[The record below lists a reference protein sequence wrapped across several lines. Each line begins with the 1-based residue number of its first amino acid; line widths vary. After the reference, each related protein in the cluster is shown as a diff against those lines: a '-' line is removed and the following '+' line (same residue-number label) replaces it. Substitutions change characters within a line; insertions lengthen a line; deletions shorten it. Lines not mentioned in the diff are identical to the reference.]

1 MHYVDRLSNA
11 LSPRDETARAA
22 DLPTVVAGR
31 RVWRVWAVDFDA
43 RIVQV
48 IILATLI
55 LILPATNSFL
65 GSEFGGVLLQLVLP
79 LLIVVAVWREDPRRY
94 FLRIGEWKLG
104 LAVTAG
110 AVAVMAV
117 VIWYSGHQP
126 DFRTYYSGLVGG
138 RPPLQLIYDTGIAMF
153 AWEFFYRGWLLEA
166 FGRKYGTDAIWLQ
179 MIPFALLHV
188 GKPEIE
194 LLSTVL
200 GGAFFGILAWRT
212 KSMLYGWLLHWFMM
226 VWILLIVS
234 SQM

>member
-1 MHYVDRLSNA
+1 VRYVDRLSNA
-11 LSPRDETARAA
+11 LAPRDETARAA
-22 DLPTVVAGR
+22 DLPTVAAGR
-31 RVWRVWAVDFDA
+31 RVWRVWDVDFDA

-48 IILATLI
+48 IIVATLI
-55 LILPATNSFL
+55 LILPSTNSFL
-65 GSEFGGVLLQLVLP
+65 SSEFGSVLLQLGVP

-117 VIWYSGHQP
+117 VIWYTGHQP
-126 DFRTYYSGLVGG
+126 DFRSYYSPVVGG
-138 RPPLQLIYDTGIAMF
+138 RPPLQLIYDMGVAMF

-166 FGRKYGTDAIWLQ
+166 LGRKYGTDAIWLQ
-179 MIPFALLHV
+179 MMPFALLHV

-212 KSMLYGWLLHWFMM
+212 RSMLYGWLLHWFMM
-226 VWILLIVS
+226 VWILLVVS
-234 SQM
+234 GQT